1 MRVGCGRLLTEWKIT
16 PGAPSYCLV
25 DSSPRLLRGSSEYA
39 YLTRKLYYWSQHYII
54 GIDTVNRTPPGWR
67 IYQRVKTSPFS
78 NCEKKNRKYWNIDAH
93 QMLPLC
99 VRNFRIPRRTE
110 LTQADTSQKEVV
122 VMPRCWKFPE
132 PSRHFLFSLRLIY
145 KENFDP
151 QKSDERN
158 EGGIFCCGMRGNY
171 ILIIVNLQQ
180 WNCFNHGGVLP
191 MMSYFLYGLL
201 VFAIMFVPFE
211 TVLEPAVSICIWF
224 LIKFR

>member
-1 MRVGCGRLLTEWKIT
+1 MR
-16 PGAPSYCLV
+16 
-25 DSSPRLLRGSSEYA
+25 
-39 YLTRKLYYWSQHYII
+39 
-54 GIDTVNRTPPGWR
+54 
-67 IYQRVKTSPFS
+67 
-78 NCEKKNRKYWNIDAH
+78 KKNRKYWNIGAH

-110 LTQADTSQKEVV
+110 LTQADTSQEEVV